1 MRRPFIKEMGGFFL
15 AVALLVLP
23 APVSA
28 QLQAPNRFDVVE
40 RVASACPGLI
50 LQDHAFTDA
59 VASLLTAEDARWG
72 RNGKRGNPNDP
83 SHDAIAFRNPSSPFG
98 VSIVDIIGAAGSS
111 SASPAWI
118 DQTQATIDARTTGV
132 WVAPSGRLPACLS
145 GGSEPPPVVTLPPL
159 VVSPPALVVDLGPVL
174 EKLSAIEARI
184 AALEARP
191 APVTEL
197 GLFGDYVDDM
207 VGTGPGGGAENHVTD
222 IKQRLDIIRAG
233 LEQLAAWLK
242 SRPVLRF

>member
-1 MRRPFIKEMGGFFL
+1 MRRPFIKEIRGFFL
-15 AVALLVLP
+15 SVALLVLP
-23 APVSA
+23 ATASA
-28 QLQAPNRFDVVE
+28 QSAPNRFDVVE

-83 SHDAIAFRNPSSPFG
+83 SHDAIAFRNQSSPFG

-145 GGSEPPPVVTLPPL
+145 GGSEPPLVVTPPL

-207 VGTGPGGGAENHVTD
+207 VGTGPGGGEPNHVTD
-222 IKQRLDIIRAG
+222 MKTRLDVIRMG

>member
-1 MRRPFIKEMGGFFL
+1 MRRPFIKEMRGFFL
-15 AVALLVLP
+15 SVALLVLP
-23 APVSA
+23 ANASA

-59 VASLLTAEDARWG
+59 VASVLTAEDARWG

-83 SHDAIAFRNPSSPFG
+83 SHDAIAFRNQSSPFG

-145 GGSEPPPVVTLPPL
+145 GGSVPPGPPTPPPVVVT
-159 VVSPPALVVDLGPVL
+159 PPAPSAELGLVLAKL
-174 EKLSAIEARI
+174 EAIEARL

-191 APVTEL
+191 SPVVDL
-197 GLFGDYVDDM
+197 GLFGDFVDDM
-207 VGTGPGGGAENHVTD
+207 IGGGPGGGASNHVTD
-222 IKQRLDIIRAG
+222 IKERLDIIRMG
-233 LEQLAAWLK
+233 LEQLAAWLR

>member
-1 MRRPFIKEMGGFFL
+1 MRRPFIKEMRGFFL
-15 AVALLVLP
+15 SVALLVLP
-23 APVSA
+23 ANASA

-59 VASLLTAEDARWG
+59 VASVLTAEDGRWG

-83 SHDAIAFRNPSSPFG
+83 SHDAIAFRNQSSPFG

-145 GGSEPPPVVTLPPL
+145 GGSEPPLVVTPPL

-207 VGTGPGGGAENHVTD
+207 VGTGPGGGEPNHVTD
-222 IKQRLDIIRAG
+222 MKTRLDVIRMG

>member
-1 MRRPFIKEMGGFFL
+1 MRRPFIKAMGGFFL

-23 APVSA
+23 APASA
-28 QLQAPNRFDVVE
+28 QSAPNRFDVVE

-145 GGSEPPPVVTLPPL
+145 GGSEPTPVPQPPI

-207 VGTGPGGGAENHVTD
+207 VGTGPGGGEPNHVTD
-222 IKQRLDIIRAG
+222 MKTRLDVIRMG

>member
-1 MRRPFIKEMGGFFL
+1 MRRITL
-15 AVALLVLP
+15 AIVLCLVPSLAL
-23 APVSA
+23 A
-28 QLQAPNRFDVVE
+28 QQAPNRFDVVE
-40 RVASACPGLI
+40 RVAAACPGLI
-50 LQDHAFTDA
+50 SQDHAFTDA

-98 VSIVDIIGAAGSS
+98 VSIVDIIGGAGGPSP
-111 SASPAWI
+111 SPAWI

-145 GGSEPPPVVTLPPL
+145 GGSAPPPVVTEPPPL
-159 VVSPPALVVDLGPVL
+159 VVEPPALVVDLAPVL

-207 VGTGPGGGAENHVTD
+207 IGTGPGGGAENHVTD

-233 LEQLAAWLK
+233 MEQLAAWLR